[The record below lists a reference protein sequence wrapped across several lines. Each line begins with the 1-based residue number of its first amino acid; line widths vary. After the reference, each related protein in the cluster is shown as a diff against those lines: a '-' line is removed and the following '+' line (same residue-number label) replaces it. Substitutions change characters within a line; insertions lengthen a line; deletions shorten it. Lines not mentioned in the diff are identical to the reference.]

1 MKPARALLPTL
12 LILALA
18 ACGGSGGGVGGDQQP
33 GDQPIIGAR
42 SSGDGTYYDAD
53 GSGSCLYEP
62 APDLMVAAMNAP
74 QFDNSSACGMCVEVT
89 GPKGTIVLR
98 IVDVC
103 PECGSGDLDMSVH
116 AFDLIAEHSA
126 GRVPISW
133 VPVAC
138 DTSGPL
144 AIRFKEGSS
153 QYWLAVQAR
162 NSRIPVKRI
171 EMQTGS
177 GWLTLDQQHYNYHLD
192 EGDPG
197 PGPFT
202 FRLTTIDGQQRVL
215 SNIPLRE
222 AQVVEGQGQF
232 D

>member
-1 MKPARALLPTL
+1 MNAARALLSAVL
-12 LILALA
+12 LLSLT
-18 ACGGSGGGVGGDQQP
+18 ACGGGGGEAATQQP

-42 SSGDGTYYDAD
+42 ASGDGTYYDAD
-53 GSGSCLYEP
+53 GTGSCLYEP

-74 QFDNSSACGMCVEVT
+74 QFDNSTACGMCVEVT
-89 GPKGTIVLR
+89 GPKGTIVVR

-103 PECGSGDLDMSVH
+103 PECSSGDLDMSLH

-162 NSRIPVKRI
+162 NSRIPVRRI
-171 EMQTGS
+171 EMQAGS

-202 FRLTTIDGQQRVL
+202 FRLTAIDGQQRVL

-222 AQVVEGQGQF
+222 AQVVESQGQF